1 LIDEVYLVYCATEQ
15 FHSRLAYSRFDA
27 FSTLA
32 ILLFGKR
39 PDPDTDSD
47 LFDEFIA
54 LKIDFD
60 NADLWSEG
68 GNVWEVEL
76 GTGFAIVARVQSLI
90 N

>member
-1 LIDEVYLVYCATEQ
+1 MDEVYLVYCAAEQ

-32 ILLFGKR
+32 ILIFGKR
-39 PDPDTDSD
+39 PDPDSD
-47 LFDEFIA
+47 PELFDEFVAI
-54 LKIDFD
+54 KNDFD
-60 NADLWSEG
+60 NANLWSEG

-76 GTGFAIVARVQSLI
+76 GTGFATVVRVQSLI